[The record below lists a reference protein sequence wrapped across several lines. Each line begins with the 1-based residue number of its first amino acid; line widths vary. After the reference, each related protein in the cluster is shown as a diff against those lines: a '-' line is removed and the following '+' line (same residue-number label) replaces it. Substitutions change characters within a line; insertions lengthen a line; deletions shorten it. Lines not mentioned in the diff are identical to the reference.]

1 VGDARQD
8 EALDVLRAG
17 LDRIAGMEDS
27 PEKTDAIRDLAGPL
41 TELAARATAM
51 RRAEVL
57 RLRRQEMFSLGK
69 TAERVGISKARADQI
84 ERDERKKQEAPDGH
98 GIPDGAGRAAGL
110 RGG

>member
-69 TAERVGISKARADQI
+69 TA
-84 ERDERKKQEAPDGH
+84 
-98 GIPDGAGRAAGL
+98 
-110 RGG
+110 

>member
-84 ERDERKKQEAPDGH
+84 ERDERKKQEVPDGH